1 MDKICKGDRLMESIN
16 KKVKNLN
23 EDEDVLD
30 VIIENEDEIIA
41 NSMYEKGIEKG
52 IQEGINEGKLSQKKE
67 MAKKMIKDGLDIKT
81 ISKYSGLSIDE
92 IKKIQ

>member
-1 MDKICKGDRLMESIN
+1 MESIN
-16 KKVKNLN
+16 NKVKNLN
-23 EDEDVLD
+23 KDSDILD

-67 MAKKMIKDGLDIKT
+67 MAKKMIKVDLEQLIGHLMLGED
-81 ISKYSGLSIDE
+81 
-92 IKKIQ
+92 